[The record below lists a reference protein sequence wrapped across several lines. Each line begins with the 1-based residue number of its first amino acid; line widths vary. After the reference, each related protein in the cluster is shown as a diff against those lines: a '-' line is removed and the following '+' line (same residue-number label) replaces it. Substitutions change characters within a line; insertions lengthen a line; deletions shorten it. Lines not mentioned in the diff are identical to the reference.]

1 MISPTFFHDVI
12 AQTPVKVIALAG
24 STAVLVQLVKT
35 IAPKAV
41 QGNWAVAL
49 NVLVSVAGVL
59 AVMKPENFWTETAL
73 AQVLTVAAG
82 AAGVH
87 GTARSWGW
95 TDKGQDAAGNPPLQ
109 TGEAARLPSGL
120 AMGII
125 AAQAAKREQAPPA
138 NGGPA

>member
-12 AQTPVKVIALAG
+12 AQTPVKVIALSG
-24 STAVLVQLVKT
+24 SVAVLVQLVKT
-35 IAPKAV
+35 LFPKLV
-41 QGNWAVAL
+41 TGNVAIAL
-49 NVLVSVAGVL
+49 NVLVSVAGVF
-59 AVMKPENFWTETAL
+59 AVMDPAHFWTETTL

-95 TDKGQDAAGNPPLQ
+95 TDSGQEQ
-109 TGEAARLPSGL
+109 TGGDAGGL
-120 AMGII
+120 AAGII
-125 AAQAAKREQAPPA
+125 AAQAALGRPDPDGGAAAPPP